1 MDYHKVY
8 AETRPLKEKL
18 VKMRKI
24 VEEKTAELKIKKD
37 ALEKINKKI
46 LK

>member
-1 MDYHKVY
+1 
-8 AETRPLKEKL
+8 
-18 VKMRKI
+18 MRKI

-46 LK
+46 QELEGKNILKNKFF